1 MKAQLYWVDW
11 IHDGFC
17 YRSTHSVTR
26 EQIKEMRKIARALG
40 DKLEISKM

>member
-1 MKAQLYWVDW
+1 MKMQLYWVDW
-11 IHDGFC
+11 IRDGFC

-26 EQIKEMRKIARALG
+26 EQIKEMRKVARALG